1 MNYKQSESLELSNED
16 IYKVVG
22 SVNIIPYPDFQ
33 KYQSL
38 HQCFGNKDKIVIF
51 FETTSSTVGH
61 WQCMMKSTHQSS
73 NGVKIMFHFW
83 DSYGLA
89 PSKDKSYIEKA
100 TLIRLKEFKPYLP
113 QLIDDV
119 LLHNIDVDY
128 NTIDYQS
135 WTKNVN
141 TCGRHICTRMLHN
154 DKSEDEYYDYLTQ
167 YMKDKNLSNF
177 DEAVTNIIFNI
188 LGK

>member
-1 MNYKQSESLELSNED
+1 
-16 IYKVVG
+16 
-22 SVNIIPYPDFQ
+22 
-33 KYQSL
+33 
-38 HQCFGNKDKIVIF
+38 
-51 FETTSSTVGH
+51 
-61 WQCMMKSTHQSS
+61 
-73 NGVKIMFHFW
+73 MFHFW
-83 DSYGLA
+83 DSYGLKV
-89 PSKDKSYIEKA
+89 SEDKSYIEKA

-113 QLIDDV
+113 QLIDQV

-141 TCGRHICTRMLHN
+141 TCGRHICTRMLHD
-154 DKSEDEYYDYLTQ
+154 DKTEEEYYDYLTQ